1 MDLNYFL
8 TITSLNII
16 VTRMNAGKKRVEDE
30 QAASID
36 SDKQFRFDEL
46 E

>member
-1 MDLNYFL
+1 VDLNYFF

-16 VTRMNAGKKRVEDE
+16 VTKMNAGKKRVEDE
-30 QAASID
+30 QAASMD
-36 SDKQFRFDEL
+36 SNKQFRFDQL

>member
-1 MDLNYFL
+1 VDLNYFL